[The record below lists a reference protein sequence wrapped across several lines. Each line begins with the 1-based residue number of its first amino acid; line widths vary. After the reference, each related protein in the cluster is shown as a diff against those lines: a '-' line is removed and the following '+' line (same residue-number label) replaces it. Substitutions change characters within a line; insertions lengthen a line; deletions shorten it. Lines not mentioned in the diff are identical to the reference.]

1 MSTKSTAKLDFVL
14 RLIDQ
19 VTAPA
24 TKVSKSL
31 MDVAEVGKQGF
42 MQLGAGIAGVVG
54 SLMAF
59 RQSLAPALEQTSA
72 LGEIQSL
79 GVAQD

>member
-24 TKVSKSL
+24 AKVSKSL
-31 MDVAEVGKQGF
+31 MDVAEVGKR
-42 MQLGAGIAGVVG
+42 G
-54 SLMAF
+54 SC
-59 RQSLAPALEQTSA
+59 RWAPASPAWSA
-72 LGEIQSL
+72 R
-79 GVAQD
+79 

>member
-24 TKVSKSL
+24 AKVSK
-31 MDVAEVGKQGF
+31 A
-42 MQLGAGIAGVVG
+42 
-54 SLMAF
+54 
-59 RQSLAPALEQTSA
+59 
-72 LGEIQSL
+72 
-79 GVAQD
+79 